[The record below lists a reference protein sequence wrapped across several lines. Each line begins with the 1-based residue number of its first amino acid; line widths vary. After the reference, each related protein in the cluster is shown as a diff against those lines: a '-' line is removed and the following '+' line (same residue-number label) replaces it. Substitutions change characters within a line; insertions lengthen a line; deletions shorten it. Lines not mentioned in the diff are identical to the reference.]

1 MSANLPAFTAAALL
15 LAACAP
21 VPAPALA
28 PASANAQTGAVTPQ
42 QWAAT
47 CPDDAGWDDPGPP
60 FRIHG
65 NTWYVGTC
73 GIAAILITGDEGHV
87 LIDSGTEKGAAVVA
101 ANIRRLGFRLED
113 VKLLLASHEH
123 HDHVGGMAALQG
135 LTGAELAVS
144 KDAALVLSSGRPA
157 PDDPQFGAIPEMT
170 PAKVATV
177 LPQDGRVLLGPIALQ
192 AVPTPGHTAGATTWQ
207 WQSCAGADCRTIVY
221 ADSLSAISSD
231 SYRFS
236 DHPAYVQAF
245 RDGLARLEKLEC
257 TMLITPHPS
266 ASELNTR
273 AAAGLAPDPTG
284 CARYARAK
292 MASLDARLAKE
303 QAQ

>member
-1 MSANLPAFTAAALL
+1 MSAKLSASAAALL

-21 VPAPALA
+21 VPSPAT
-28 PASANAQTGAVTPQ
+28 AQYGAVTPQ

-73 GIAAILITGDEGHV
+73 GITAILITGNEGHV

-101 ANIRRLGFRLED
+101 ANVRRLGFRLED

-123 HDHVGGMAALQG
+123 HDHVGGMAVLQG
-135 LTGAELAVS
+135 LTGAELAVA
-144 KDAALVLSSGRPA
+144 KEAALVLSTGRPA
-157 PDDPQFGAIPEMT
+157 PEDPQFGINPEMT

-177 LPQDGRVLLGPIALQ
+177 LPQDGRVMLGSIALQ
-192 AVPTPGHTAGATTWQ
+192 AVPTPGHTAGATSWQ
-207 WQSCAGADCRTIVY
+207 WQSCAGGDCRTIVY
-221 ADSLSAISSD
+221 ADSLSPISSD
-231 SYRFS
+231 SYRFT
-236 DHPAYVQAF
+236 DHPDYVQAF
-245 RDGLARLEKLEC
+245 RDGLARLERLDC

-266 ASELNTR
+266 ASDLNVR
-273 AAAGLAPDPTG
+273 AAAGLAPDPAA
-284 CARYARAK
+284 CARYARTKSAQ
-292 MASLDARLAKE
+292 LDARLAKE